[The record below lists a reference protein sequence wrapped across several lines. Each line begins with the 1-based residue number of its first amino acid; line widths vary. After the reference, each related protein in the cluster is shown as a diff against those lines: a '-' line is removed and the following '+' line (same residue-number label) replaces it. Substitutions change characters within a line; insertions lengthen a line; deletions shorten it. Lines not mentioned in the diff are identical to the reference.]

1 MGIHYKEREIDYDK
15 TLDGMAVGECIVIPM
30 SANDI
35 SPLRTRVCKFS
46 QKSPG
51 RTFEVH
57 KTLNGA
63 SITRTA

>member
-15 TLDGMAVGECIVIPM
+15 TFDTMAVGEVIVFPM
-30 SANDI
+30 STNDI
-35 SPLRTRVCKFS
+35 SPLRTRVYKFS

-57 KTLNGA
+57 KTINGA
-63 SITRTA
+63 SVTRTA